1 MYVHGVVAWLGGMFG
16 GMSGGMFMGMI
27 VPMLHRSPNV
37 WVRQR
42 HGHPYGKLPCNLG
55 PEVNTLRRVMS
66 ARGEALVLSCLASF
80 YPDY

>member
-1 MYVHGVVAWLGGMFG
+1 MFMGLWHGWGDVWRDVW
-16 GMSGGMFMGMI
+16 GMFMGMI

-42 HGHPYGKLPCNLG
+42 HGHSYGKLPCNLG